1 MVEFITGASGT
12 GKTMELLERIKECS
26 GKERIVLVPEQYST
40 EFDKKL
46 YYHIGAKDFNSLLSL
61 SFSSL
66 ARQLF
71 QIYGEPDRKGEYAD
85 DMARLI
91 LTYQAINEAKN
102 NPEQLL
108 FFRRG
113 GSQPGFAEEILKL
126 IGDMKKSGISPQKL
140 MLKADLFE
148 KRLHDKVKDT
158 ANIFYEY
165 EFLMEQYGFKDHLEN
180 IREAAK
186 AANLNGFFKGT
197 SVFLDEFESFTGD
210 QLDMLKIILSSAEIL

>member
-1 MVEFITGASGT
+1 M
-12 GKTMELLERIKECS
+12 
-26 GKERIVLVPEQYST
+26 VLVPEQYST

-46 YYHIGAKDFNSLLSL
+46 YKHIGAKDFNSLLSL

-71 QIYGEPDRKGEYAD
+71 QMYGETHRKGEYAD

-91 LTYQAINEAKN
+91 MTYQAVKEAKN
-102 NPEQLL
+102 SPDQLL
-108 FFRRG
+108 FFRKG
-113 GSQPGFAEEILKL
+113 ASQAGFAEDMLKL

-140 MLKADLFE
+140 MEKADLFE
-148 KRLHDKVKDT
+148 KKLHDKVKDT
-158 ANIFYEY
+158 ANIYYEY

-186 AANLNGFFKGT
+186 TANLHRFFKGKT
-197 SVFLDEFESFTGD
+197 ENSYTIIKFLG
-210 QLDMLKIILSSAEIL
+210 LCVMSSHPSSK